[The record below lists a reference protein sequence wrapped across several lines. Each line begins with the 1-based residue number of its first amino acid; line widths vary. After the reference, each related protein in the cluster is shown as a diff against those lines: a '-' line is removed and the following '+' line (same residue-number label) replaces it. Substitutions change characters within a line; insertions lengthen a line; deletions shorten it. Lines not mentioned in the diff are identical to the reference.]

1 MQERLIQML
10 EKRESEMIE
19 IRRYLHENPEIS
31 FKEMKTAAYIANFY
45 KGKDVDVVTNAGNG
59 YGIVVTIKGGRPGKT
74 VALRADFD
82 ALPIQEETDLPF
94 KSQNDG
100 VMHACGH
107 DAHTAYLLV
116 LADCLIELKGE
127 MSGTVKVIHQHAEEQ
142 PPGGAKSI
150 VEAGHLD
157 DVDAIFG
164 IHVLPM
170 APAGTVGYTSG
181 YAYNGRSYFKLK
193 LQASGGHGSSPHKA
207 NDAIVAG
214 AYFVTAAQTI
224 VSRRVDPMSSG
235 VVSIGSFDGK
245 GTFNVIKDRIE
256 LEGDIRYS
264 DEETKDVISK
274 EVHQITKGVEELFDV
289 TCELTY
295 ESDYPPLYNDPE
307 HTLFTANTLKSV
319 KDKDIREVK
328 EFPKMAPSDDFAYY
342 LEKVP
347 GTYFYIG
354 CTPED
359 MKKSY
364 FNHHPKFDID
374 EDAMLVAAKSVGYVV
389 LNYLG
394 MEKSEK
400 EGSRKDPALESSTSS

>member
-1 MQERLIQML
+1 MQEKLIQML
-10 EKRESEMIE
+10 EKRENEMIE
-19 IRRYLHENPEIS
+19 IRRYLHENPELS
-31 FKEMKTAAYIANFY
+31 FKEENTANYIAKFY
-45 KGKDVDVVTNAGNG
+45 EGKGVEIVTNAGNG
-59 YGIVVTIKGGRPGKT
+59 YGIVVTIKGGKPGKT
-74 VALRADFD
+74 VAIRADFD
-82 ALPIQEETDLPF
+82 ALPIQEEADVPF
-94 KSQNDG
+94 KSKNDG

-116 LADCLIELKGE
+116 LADCLIELKSE
-127 MSGTVKVIHQHAEEQ
+127 INGTIKFIHQHAEEQ

-150 VEAGHLD
+150 VEEGHLD

-164 IHVLPM
+164 VHVLPM
-170 APAGTVGYTSG
+170 APAGTIGYTSG

-224 VSRRVDPMSSG
+224 VSRRVNPMSAG

-245 GTFNVIKDRIE
+245 GTFNIIKDSIE

-274 EVHQITKGVEELFDV
+274 EVHRITSGIESLFNV
-289 TCELTY
+289 SCELTY
-295 ESDYPPLYNDPE
+295 EHDYPPLYNDPE
-307 HTLFTANTLKSV
+307 LTSFVANTLKTT
-319 KDKDIREVK
+319 KDIDIKEIVEV
-328 EFPKMAPSDDFAYY
+328 PKMPPSDDFSYY

-347 GTYFYIG
+347 GTYFHIG
-354 CTPED
+354 CSPKGVQEP
-359 MKKSY
+359 Y

-374 EDAMLVAAKSVGYVV
+374 EDAILVAAKSIGYVV
-389 LNYLG
+389 SNYLDV
-394 MEKSEK
+394 K
-400 EGSRKDPALESSTSS
+400 